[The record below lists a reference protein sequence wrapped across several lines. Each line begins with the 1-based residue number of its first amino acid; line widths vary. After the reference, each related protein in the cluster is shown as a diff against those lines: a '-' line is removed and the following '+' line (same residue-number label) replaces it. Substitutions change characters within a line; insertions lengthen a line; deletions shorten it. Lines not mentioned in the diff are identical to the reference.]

1 MADQTK
7 IIDREKTIVR
17 TGIIGIV
24 ANILLASFK
33 ALVGVAIHSAAMV
46 LDAVKKN
53 MEEAASLK
61 VPLDVDVNTGANWND
76 AH

>member
-33 ALVGVAIHSAAMV
+33 ALVGVAIHSTAMV
-46 LDAVKKN
+46 SGR
-53 MEEAASLK
+53 E
-61 VPLDVDVNTGANWND
+61 
-76 AH
+76 